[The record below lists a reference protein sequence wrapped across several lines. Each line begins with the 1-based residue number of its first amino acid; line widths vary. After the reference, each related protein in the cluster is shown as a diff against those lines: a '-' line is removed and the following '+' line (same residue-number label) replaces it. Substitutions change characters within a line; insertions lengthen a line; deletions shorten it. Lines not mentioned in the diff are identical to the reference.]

1 MIAPDAVSAAAKRRE
16 KENLRFRTFLKN
28 RVDPDEL
35 DRQFAK
41 LHKEL
46 FSQYDCSQCR
56 NCCREYSVG
65 LEPDEI
71 EALAAS
77 FHKSAEKFSSEFL
90 TREGNEYTL
99 PAPCRFIGEDGSC
112 LVEACKPKQCR
123 DFPYMDKPDRIASLY
138 GVLEFAEVCPVVYE
152 LLERLKEIYR
162 FRRL

>member
-16 KENLRFRTFLKN
+16 KENLLFRTFLKTHA
-28 RVDPDEL
+28 DPAKL
-35 DRQFAK
+35 DRQFAR

-56 NCCREYSVG
+56 NCCREYSVE
-65 LEPDEI
+65 LSKDEI
-71 EALAAS
+71 EAIAAS
-77 FHKSAEKFSSEFL
+77 FHKSAEEFSNEFL
-90 TREGNEYTL
+90 TLEGDEYTL

-123 DFPYMDKPDRIASLY
+123 DSPYTDKPDRIASLY

-162 FRRL
+162 FRK